1 MTVFGHFVKWKLFPK
16 NPSVMNIQYESL
28 TPCIVQEKLMSQF
41 KKPAEKTEGLK
52 DGRMEVQTLIH
63 WTLPATPGFQ

>member
-1 MTVFGHFVKWKLFPK
+1 
-16 NPSVMNIQYESL
+16 MNIQYESL